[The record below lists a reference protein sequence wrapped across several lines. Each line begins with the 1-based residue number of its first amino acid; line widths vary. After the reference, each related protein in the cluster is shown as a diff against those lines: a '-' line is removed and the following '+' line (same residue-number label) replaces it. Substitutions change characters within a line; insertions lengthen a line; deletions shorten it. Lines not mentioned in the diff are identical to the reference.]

1 MNTIQ
6 ELSSLLGRRAMVTG
20 AAGFL
25 GQVIADV
32 LAELGAEL
40 ILVDLPNSKLL
51 EVKKKLESK
60 WRVVPEVHFC
70 DLEIL
75 DQRLNLISSFNQSH
89 SVLDILV
96 NNAALVGTSGLPGWN
111 VELVNQSTESFS
123 RALEVNVIAAF
134 DLSKGFSS
142 ALGQTNNGVII
153 NIASIYGTFAPDWNL
168 YKGTNMGNAAAYGVS
183 KAGLI
188 HLTKWLASTL
198 APSIRVNSISPGGIF
213 RDQPAEFVKRYEEK
227 TLLAR
232 MATEDDIRG
241 AVAYLATDMSKYV
254 TGQNLFVDGG
264 WGFH

>member
-1 MNTIQ
+1 
-6 ELSSLLGRRAMVTG
+6 
-20 AAGFL
+20 
-25 GQVIADV
+25 
-32 LAELGAEL
+32 
-40 ILVDLPNSKLL
+40 
-51 EVKKKLESK
+51 
-60 WRVVPEVHFC
+60 
-70 DLEIL
+70 
-75 DQRLNLISSFNQSH
+75 
-89 SVLDILV
+89 
-96 NNAALVGTSGLPGWN
+96 
-111 VELVNQSTESFS
+111 
-123 RALEVNVIAAF
+123 
-134 DLSKGFSS
+134 
-142 ALGQTNNGVII
+142 
-153 NIASIYGTFAPDWNL
+153 
-168 YKGTNMGNAAAYGVS
+168 MGNAAAYGVS